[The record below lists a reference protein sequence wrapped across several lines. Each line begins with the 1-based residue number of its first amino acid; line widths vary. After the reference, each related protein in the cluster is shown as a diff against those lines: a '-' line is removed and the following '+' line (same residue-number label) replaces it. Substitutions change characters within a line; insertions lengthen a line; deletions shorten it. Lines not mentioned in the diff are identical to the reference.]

1 MTTPQDTPNL
11 PAAAERTT
19 PGRPRIHRD
28 VFLFSILLLALVG
41 DQLTKLAVV
50 ASLRFGES
58 VPAEGLFRF
67 TYTTN
72 TGSIFGLFP
81 GQTAALT
88 VASFVGV
95 GILLYFYHA
104 HPWPGRLL
112 RLSLGL
118 QLGGAIG
125 NLVDRVRLGHVVDF
139 IDVGPWPVFNLAD
152 SSIVVGITL
161 LVTLFLLEER
171 SARNRG
177 SDRAPRGEGVPAA
190 EE

>member
-1 MTTPQDTPNL
+1 MSENAPNL
-11 PAAAERTT
+11 PTGAERLA
-19 PGRPRIHRD
+19 PQRPRIHRD
-28 VFLFSILLLALVG
+28 AFLFSILLIALVS
-41 DQLTKLAVV
+41 DQLTKVAVV
-50 ASLRFGES
+50 ASLRLGES

-125 NLVDRVRLGHVVDF
+125 NLVDRLRLGHVVDF
-139 IDVGPWPVFNLAD
+139 IDVGSWPVFNLAD

-177 SDRAPRGEGVPAA
+177 SGQPPRDESLPAA

>member
-1 MTTPQDTPNL
+1 MAMSENAPNL
-11 PAAAERTT
+11 PTGAERLA
-19 PGRPRIHRD
+19 PQRPRIHRD
-28 VFLFSILLLALVG
+28 AFLFSILLIALVS
-41 DQLTKLAVV
+41 DQLTKVAVV
-50 ASLRFGES
+50 ASLRLGES

-125 NLVDRVRLGHVVDF
+125 NLVDRLRLGYVIDF
-139 IDVGPWPVFNLAD
+139 IDIGIWPAFNVAD
-152 SSIVVGITL
+152 SAITVGVISVIYSL
-161 LVTLFLLEER
+161 LFLT
-171 SARNRG
+171 
-177 SDRAPRGEGVPAA
+177 RAKNTAS
-190 EE
+190 

>member
-1 MTTPQDTPNL
+1 MAMSENAPNL
-11 PAAAERTT
+11 PTGAERLA
-19 PGRPRIHRD
+19 PQRPRIHRD
-28 VFLFSILLLALVG
+28 AFLFSILLIALVS
-41 DQLTKLAVV
+41 DQLTKVAVV
-50 ASLRFGES
+50 ASLRLGES

-104 HPWPGRLL
+104 DL
-112 RLSLGL
+112 
-118 QLGGAIG
+118 
-125 NLVDRVRLGHVVDF
+125 NLVDRLRLGHVVDF
-139 IDVGPWPVFNLAD
+139 IDVGSWPVFNLAD

-177 SDRAPRGEGVPAA
+177 SGQPPRDESLPAA